1 MPEKKTFNPA
11 SIDTMPD
18 FGRTLFLY
26 GEDGNDLPG
35 AEDGLDI
42 EDLNENYEVEIT
54 LTRKVKPIPDG
65 TIVQRKAQADR
76 TGTTYLKKG
85 RAWFWLG
92 SERHFPAARQDDDWY
107 RENTT
112 PLVFG
117 SWDEVK

>member
-1 MPEKKTFNPA
+1 MPEKKTFKPA

-18 FGRTLFLY
+18 FGRTLFLF

-65 TIVQRKAQADR
+65 TIVQRKAHEA
-76 TGTTYLKKG
+76 GPTYFKRE

-92 SERHFPAARQDDDWY
+92 RERYFPAARQDDDWY

-112 PLVFG
+112 PLVRA